1 MHFQEK
7 YRYWD
12 FLQSP
17 ANESTRITMIVDVIG
32 MERKRIF
39 KNQSSLNQS
48 LQIQILFYAYFS
60 TDALFLFFPFYRNVH
75 AEQMCFIMD
84 LPEMSMLVDALT
96 RIFLWCNDDF
106 CDIVVNLPYGNAVS
120 NIVKEGIS
128 LFKCK
133 CLRVERKKVELSSVR
148 CS

>member
-12 FLQSP
+12 FLESP
-17 ANESTRITMIVDVIG
+17 ANESTRITMVVDVVG
-32 MERKRIF
+32 VGRKRIL

-48 LQIQILFYAYFS
+48 LQTQIVFYAYFS
-60 TDALFLFFPFYRNVH
+60 TDALFLFFSFYRNVH

-96 RIFLWCNDDF
+96 RIF
-106 CDIVVNLPYGNAVS
+106 
-120 NIVKEGIS
+120 
-128 LFKCK
+128 
-133 CLRVERKKVELSSVR
+133 
-148 CS
+148 